1 MFPTGCRPRSS
12 GMKWSDNKTS
22 VEWRCYLFL
31 SEVTGTTSWS
41 TMHCNKKWA
50 KRSFPLENNLPEEG
64 KFPCGYWNIYPFT
77 HTVFIHSSVREKCS
91 RPWAGT
97 FYRSKKGKLP
107 GVDFSHRY
115 FRKIPAFRISQG
127 HFRKIPAFPR
137 EECSRRP
144 LPPWLIL
151 EKLTL

>member
-1 MFPTGCRPRSS
+1 MR
-12 GMKWSDNKTS
+12 KTS
-22 VEWRCYLFL
+22 TISKPYWTAFSRNKLSTVNVSDLGYLFHDKSSL
-31 SEVTGTTSWS
+31 HI
-41 TMHCNKKWA
+41 HCDKKWA

-127 HFRKIPAFPR
+127 NFRKIPAFPR
-137 EECSRRP
+137 EECSRCP

>member
-1 MFPTGCRPRSS
+1 MCLHVYTRQRQCI
-12 GMKWSDNKTS
+12 NKLWT
-22 VEWRCYLFL
+22 L
-31 SEVTGTTSWS
+31 
-41 TMHCNKKWA
+41 HCDKKWA

-127 HFRKIPAFPR
+127 HFRKIPAFLR
-137 EECSRRP
+137 EECSRS
-144 LPPWLIL
+144 PPPPRLIL
-151 EKLTL
+151 EKLTLSNKRLSHFKILALII

>member
-1 MFPTGCRPRSS
+1 
-12 GMKWSDNKTS
+12 
-22 VEWRCYLFL
+22 VLL
-31 SEVTGTTSWS
+31 WS
-41 TMHCNKKWA
+41 TFCIHTEMLPVERVAADWGRLGGPGPLHCDKKWA

-137 EECSRRP
+137 EECSRCP